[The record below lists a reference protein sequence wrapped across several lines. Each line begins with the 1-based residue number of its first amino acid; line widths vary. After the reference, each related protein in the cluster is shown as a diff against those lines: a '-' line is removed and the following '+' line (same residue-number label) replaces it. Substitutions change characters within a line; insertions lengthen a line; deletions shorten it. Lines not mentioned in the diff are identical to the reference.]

1 MGKQSKKKGR
11 WSGKKKR
18 NSNNSSSASTIIN
31 DESSA
36 SGHTSLVQ
44 KLRHGDVRVRHGV
57 LAAIASTLFDP
68 SLLSSRQTKKSQSGK
83 KNENGTITME
93 LIQVIAQR
101 IMDDDI
107 PSATCAV
114 GCLGNYI
121 LFGRADALDGNDEE
135 LNRIETTLT
144 PILLSRMTKTGT
156 ILPSLAQQ
164 ATEKLASNAS
174 ANVNPLVL
182 KSMEEWSLLS
192 QCLEALCSLVEQSA
206 SNTSSSSLLYHQRDD
221 FLSTILSTWT
231 LSVHALTTLHS
242 TMANLNK
249 TTAPNT
255 FWTSMASLEDQRN
268 SISNVMVYASRT
280 LHAACDDNPTLVS
293 KLLQPPSNSTLQE
306 IGAALDNNVL
316 PPLGR
321 LHCSGLT
328 FICGQLAPPPNANAE
343 LMKLIETKI
352 LPLLM
357 ESTNYRVDIAKALQ
371 NQIHIYET
379 QMKSE
384 RTDEALEKSA
394 IRASEQRKEKAK
406 DIAKR
411 QKPIRAEKKAEKK
424 KAREE
429 ARNAN
434 SNAVQ
439 MDDDDDDD
447 DKKDGEEKEEEENVQ
462 DPYEEIRDKHNKAV
476 TSWKRACLPLKLS
489 IEIIANMCVP
499 SSEPNFEDE
508 GSAGIFEKPMILSKE
523 DEALLNMIVSKGV
536 PDHVLKIFECILVS
550 LGGTDNSKVTP
561 AVVDEDLS
569 EIVSKCGICLGNMV
583 CNLTTWKID
592 EVASASVW
600 KGLCECLASIQSNPP
615 MQEHGGEKQRQ
626 EVDWLVYTSTM
637 GAVLTVMVAFL
648 RFRPSLVKSVDEN
661 ILNSMLS
668 QAIIETPIALRTSES
683 TNAKTANLT
692 ILDSQRDAIAILS
705 ILCSEPHQDVINMKI
720 CDALLTILQRSNS
733 SSVGIMSEVLNALMR
748 MYSADAD
755 EPDNHE
761 DVFRNKNVLGAFQK
775 SVPIMKRKIREE
787 EGRSN
792 HDDVEIWNE
801 TIFNATRFIKYKQ
814 Y

>member
-11 WSGKKKR
+11 YGGKKKR
-18 NSNNSSSASTIIN
+18 NNNKSSSASHSIN
-31 DESSA
+31 DTSFESGS
-36 SGHTSLVQ
+36 TSLIQ

-68 SLLSSRQTKKSQSGK
+68 SLLSSGNSKKSQSQK

-101 IMDDDI
+101 IMDDDVS
-107 PSATCAV
+107 SATCAV

-121 LFGRADALDGNDEE
+121 LFGQADALDGNDEG
-135 LNRIETTLT
+135 LNSIETTLT

-156 ILPSLAQQ
+156 LLPSLAQQ

-174 ANVNPLVL
+174 ANVSPLVL
-182 KSMEEWSLLS
+182 KSMEQWSLLS

-206 SNTSSSSLLYHQRDD
+206 SNTSSSSLLYHQRDN
-221 FLSTILSTWT
+221 FLSIILSTWT

-242 TMANLNK
+242 SRTTLNES
-249 TTAPNT
+249 TTPNT
-255 FWTSMASLEDQRN
+255 FWTSMATQEDQRN

-280 LHAACDDNPTLVS
+280 LHAACDDNPTLVA
-293 KLLQPPSNSTLQE
+293 KLLQPPSNATLQE

-321 LHCSGLT
+321 LHCSGLI
-328 FICGQLAPPPNANAE
+328 FICGQLAPSPDANAE
-343 LMKLIETKI
+343 LMKLVELKI

-357 ESTNYRVDIAKALQ
+357 ELTNYRVDIAQALQ
-371 NQIHIYET
+371 SQIHFYESKI
-379 QMKSE
+379 KSE
-384 RTDEALEKSA
+384 RLDEALEKTA
-394 IRASEQRKEKAK
+394 IRASGQRKEKAK
-406 DIAKR
+406 DIARR
-411 QKPIRAEKKAEKK
+411 QKQIKEEKKAIAK

-429 ARNAN
+429 AIEKVCNGTE
-434 SNAVQ
+434 
-439 MDDDDDDD
+439 MIDDEDEDL
-447 DKKDGEEKEEEENVQ
+447 KADGGKEEEENNH
-462 DPYEEIRDKHNKAV
+462 DPYEEIRDKHDKAV
-476 TSWKRACLPLKLS
+476 TAWKKACLPLKLS

-499 SSEPNFEDE
+499 TSHLSFQDE
-508 GSAGIFEKPMILSKE
+508 GYGGIIEKPMKLSKE
-523 DEALLNMIVSKGV
+523 DEALLNMIISKGV
-536 PDHVLKIFECILVS
+536 PDHILTIFECIIVS
-550 LGGTDNSKVTP
+550 LRGTESTGVRP
-561 AVVDEDLS
+561 AVVLEDLS

-583 CNLTTWKID
+583 CNLNTWKID
-592 EVASASVW
+592 EVSSVSVW
-600 KGLCECLASIQSNPP
+600 KGLCECLASIQSKPP
-615 MQEHGGEKQRQ
+615 LQDDDGEKYR

-648 RFRPSLVKSVDEN
+648 RFRPSVVKFVDEN

-668 QAIIETPIALRTSES
+668 QAMIETPMTLRTSES
-683 TNAKTANLT
+683 TNAKSAKLT
-692 ILDSQRDAIAILS
+692 ILDSQRDAIAILN
-705 ILCSEPHQDVINMKI
+705 ILCSEPHHDAINMKV
-720 CDALLTILQRSNS
+720 CDALLTILQRSHS
-733 SSVGIMSEVLNALMR
+733 TSLGIMSEVLNALMR

-775 SVPIMKRKIREE
+775 SVPVMKRKIREE
-787 EGRSN
+787 DGRSSQ
-792 HDDVEIWNE
+792 DDVEVWNE

-814 Y
+814 C